1 MKVKMTVKI
10 IKEKIAKNI
19 ASTGLQGFPN
29 NVKEWWWWGQGSEFT
44 WRDFFYQVKGT
55 KSMKLEQKWNRSNDY
70 S

>member
-29 NVKEWWWWGQGSEFT
+29 NVKEWWWWGQGSEFYLEG
-44 WRDFFYQVKGT
+44 FFLPGKRNKEYEIRT
-55 KSMKLEQKWNRSNDY
+55 KMEQEQ
-70 S
+70 